1 MSHRD
6 GAKRLTGC
14 RPDCVNCPPLPTKQ
28 QGQEEAEEGEE
39 GEAQGGEGAREEV
52 EEGDEEAE
60 QEARRTSLR
69 CHLGRSRST
78 LPPAPRVPPERR
90 VGVMRPAGNEH
101 RSTLQA
107 QTPAELTRKRFEG
120 HLAPRT
126 LRERHA
132 NAGPPR

>member
-14 RPDCVNCPPLPTKQ
+14 RPDCVNCHPLPTKQ
-28 QGQEEAEEGEE
+28 QGQEEAEGEAEEGEE

-52 EEGDEEAE
+52 EEGDEKAE

-78 LPPAPRVPPERR
+78 LPLPRGPPLPAP
-90 VGVMRPAGNEH
+90 H
-101 RSTLQA
+101 
-107 QTPAELTRKRFEG
+107 
-120 HLAPRT
+120 
-126 LRERHA
+126 
-132 NAGPPR
+132 